1 MAMPNNYT
9 IILIVWFITEI
20 LSSGSLKD
28 LFYIILVIGNMINAV
43 SYNIHLML
51 YCCGDRVQ
59 GSRSGCAYGFTVNSL
74 DNLKDTRANK
84 PQMTFMHYVVS
95 VSSVLTIVLMY
106 ILRSYIVFK
115 PELIRLKFFLAKFL
129 LLFMLSKT
137 T

>member
-43 SYNIHLML
+43 SCNIYLIL
-51 YCCGDRVQ
+51 YCCGNRVQ
-59 GSRSGCAYGFTVNSL
+59 GSRSGCAYGFTINSL

-95 VSSVLTIVLMY
+95 VSSVLTIVFY
-106 ILRSYIVFK
+106 IVHSYIVFK
-115 PELIRLKFFLAKFL
+115 PELIMLKFFLAKFL

-137 T
+137 A